1 MKSETH
7 TESSDNQ
14 ADQKLYW
21 AFISYSSKDRKWGE
35 WLHRRLENYPIP
47 AEFRGLEVF
56 DGAVL
61 GKNLRPIFRDRDELA
76 SSADLGAAILKALD
90 ASRFLVVLCS
100 KNAAKS
106 QWVNKEIEDFQ
117 ALGKGGR
124 ILALILDGEPN
135 ANAAGKPDEECFPPA
150 LRYPAEPI
158 AGDLRKEG
166 DGKERGFLKV
176 LAGIAQL
183 DFDKLYRRHERAMA
197 RKRLVAGAVALTLI
211 TAFAGLS
218 IFAWSQQQAA
228 EKNARQ
234 AQERKLQAEASAER
248 AREQERQAVAEKHRA
263 DANARET
270 RLSNE
275 VATREKTRAE
285 REAEQAITN
294 LAESYFRRAGDALRN
309 DELSLGMCYL
319 AKSLRIKPTANRA
332 ALPLAFLLAFRNIPI
347 PVANREMGK
356 YDSHGS
362 PYLPGLTEIE
372 FNAGGGLLRVV
383 EAHLVPSLMPAE
395 RIWDPTLDRRKTRKS
410 IKDDPTLTAP
420 SPVRLRDGQ
429 IMGAKAE
436 GVAEVPSSSGAF
448 WCEGEI
454 GRMRLKYDVCDFT
467 VSPNEQWLAV
477 TTTQPDEWAFSGSV
491 ETLKAHL
498 YLYDISRNAARL
510 TLPENWNSKPK
521 ATTTIE
527 TGSCEDIG
535 KPAEHPAAFKDW
547 QNGRFVRS
555 EAGTLVG
562 FERELKQA
570 GYLSLPNRLK
580 RLVVLSALGDKVLYD
595 TRNDEG
601 SVFGAIPIPARKALM
616 IIRSAR
622 ADLIDLVTGKTVGS
636 DVFETGMVYCR
647 FWRDSASKHLIGIS
661 YGEFGADEGGPTK
674 LWSLTDGTSSGLL
687 PKWFS
692 SVHFTRNG
700 KWVFSENPEAG
711 FVGLFD
717 SATGGGDLFVV
728 SSKQSH
734 KGAMDTSPDPS
745 PYTQAGPHYE
755 AYVESM
761 LVEAT
766 ESGGS
771 VPEYF
776 CDMAELLA
784 GFKIN
789 GKGMFEWIDNSPT
802 HLTAL
807 RSIVD
812 KAPPCLYRNIAEWK
826 LADNEQ
832 RLSSPFPGAV
842 KATRLPSEP
851 AHTAGDTP
859 NDSLIPAAPDN
870 HPSSQPSPPPSVNA
884 ADAIF
889 QQAVAAAKD
898 ESPPGNKTIAYKLF
912 RRAAEMGHPIAQHRI
927 GVAYA
932 TGGEVEKDDTEAVK
946 WYILSANQGYAE
958 AQFDL
963 GVRYIL
969 GKGVSKDEAKGVE
982 FYRKSAKQRYAPA
995 IELLEKRGIRP

>member
-1 MKSETH
+1 MKSDTH
-7 TESSDNQ
+7 TDTSQ
-14 ADQKLYW
+14 KAGDQKAYW

-35 WLHRRLENYPIP
+35 WLHRRLESYPIP

-61 GKNLRPIFRDRDELA
+61 GKNLRPVFRDRDELA
-76 SSADLGAAILKALD
+76 SSSDLGEAIHKALE

-117 ALGKGGR
+117 AMGKGGR

-135 ANAAGKPDEECFPPA
+135 ATSQGRPDEECFPPA

-183 DFDKLYRRHERAMA
+183 DFDKLYRRHERAQA
-197 RKRLVAGAVALTLI
+197 RKRLFVGAIAIALIAT
-211 TAFAGLS
+211 FAALS
-218 IFAWSQQQAA
+218 VFAWSQQQEA

-234 AQERKLQAEASAER
+234 AK
-248 AREQERQAVAEKHRA
+248 EQERQAMAEKDRA
-263 DANARET
+263 DANANET
-270 RLSNE
+270 RLANE

-294 LAESYFRRAGDALRN
+294 LAESYFRRAGEALRK
-309 DELSLGMCYL
+309 DELSLGLCYL

-347 PVANREMGK
+347 PVANQEMGE
-356 YDSHGS
+356 YDSNGYS
-362 PYLPGLTEIE
+362 YLPGLTEIE
-372 FNAGGGLLRVV
+372 FNAGGGLLRVRQ
-383 EAHLVPSLMPAE
+383 AYLVPSLKPAE
-395 RIWDPTLDRRKTRKS
+395 SIWDPSLDRRKTKKS

-477 TTTQPDEWAFSGSV
+477 TTTHPVGWAFSGSA
-491 ETLKAHL
+491 ERLKAYL
-498 YLYDISRNAARL
+498 YLYEISRNAAQL
-510 TLPENWNSKPK
+510 ALPEKWDNKPMD
-521 ATTTIE
+521 TTTIE
-527 TGSCEDIG
+527 TGSCDDIG
-535 KPAEHPAAFKDW
+535 SPTEHPAAFKDW
-547 QNGRFVRS
+547 QKGRFVRS
-555 EAGTLVG
+555 ESGALVG
-562 FERELKQA
+562 FEREVKEA
-570 GYLSLPNRLK
+570 GYASLPNRLK
-580 RLVVLSALGDKVLYD
+580 RLVVLSAREDKVLYD

-601 SVFGAIPIPARKALM
+601 SIFGAILMPARKALM

-622 ADLIDLVTGKTVGS
+622 ADLIDLITGKTIGS

-674 LWSLTDGTSSGLL
+674 HWSLEDGTSSGTL

-692 SVHFTRNG
+692 SLHFSRNG
-700 KWVFSENPEAG
+700 EWAFSENAETG
-711 FVGLFD
+711 VIGLFD
-717 SATGGGDLFVV
+717 AATGGGDLFVL
-728 SSKQSH
+728 SSKLS
-734 KGAMDTSPDPS
+734 GEGVRGTSPDPS
-745 PYTQAGPHYE
+745 PYTQSGPHLE
-755 AYVESM
+755 AYVES
-761 LVEAT
+761 LLLEAT
-766 ESGGS
+766 DKEGT
-771 VPEYF
+771 VPDYF
-776 CDMAELLA
+776 CEMAELLA

-789 GKGMFEWIDNSPT
+789 ERGMYEWIDDSPA
-802 HLTAL
+802 LLESL
-807 RSIVD
+807 RSIV
-812 KAPPCLYRNIAEWK
+812 KSAPPSLYRNIAEWK
-826 LADNEQ
+826 LSDSEH

-842 KATRLPSEP
+842 KVTRQP
-851 AHTAGDTP
+851 AHAGGATP
-859 NDSLIPAAPDN
+859 DDSVIPVAPQN
-870 HPSSQPSPPPSVNA
+870 QPGSQPSPTPSVSPSATPPGNA
-884 ADAIF
+884 SNAIF
-889 QQAVAAAKD
+889 QQAEAAAKD
-898 ESPPGNKTIAYKLF
+898 ATTPGNKTIAYTLF
-912 RRAAEMGHPIAQHRI
+912 RRAAEMGHPIAQHRV

-932 TGGEVEKDDTEAVK
+932 TGSEVEKSDTEAVK
-946 WYILSANQGYAE
+946 WYTLSANQGYAE

-963 GVRYIL
+963 GVRFIL
-969 GKGVSKDEAKGVE
+969 GRGVPKDEAKGVDL
-982 FYRKSAKQRYAPA
+982 YRKAAKQGYGPA
-995 IELLEKRGIRP
+995 IEQLKRRGL